1 MHECVLQSLG
11 LARYVIDQIL
21 VLVCRQILFHAFEEK
36 AAPTIHL
43 AFLPRVEY
51 KKQKA
56 RTLRRESER
65 SRAIYSLFQAKMP
78 HSDNTI
84 CFRKTYLFI

>member
-1 MHECVLQSLG
+1 MRVRVCVLQSLG

-21 VLVCRQILFHAFEEK
+21 VLVCHQILFHAFEEK

-43 AFLPRVEY
+43 AFCAWNIKS
-51 KKQKA
+51 KK
-56 RTLRRESER
+56 RRESER
-65 SRAIYSLFQAKMP
+65 SRAIYSLFRAKMP